1 MFIFRLQK
9 ALEHREEE
17 EDRLK
22 KEFLLKKNRLDQEKE
37 ILVEINELID
47 NTIHQFNS
55 LRVGNLNPISLKNY
69 ETYLKKIKKDKSTQE
84 GVVSEWRRITEQAK
98 DKFIEGRKE
107 KKVLEKLKEKKLEI
121 YKLEKIKEEQ
131 KFIDELSNSMY
142 NNRRNSYEEREK
154 RS

>member
-9 ALEHREEE
+9 ALDHREEE
-17 EDRLK
+17 EDRLR

-37 ILVEINELID
+37 VLNEIIQLID
-47 NTIHQFNS
+47 VTIHKFNS
-55 LRVGNLNPISLKNY
+55 IRMGNLNPVSLKNY
-69 ETYLKKIKKDKSTQE
+69 ESYLKKIKNDKTVQE
-84 GVVSEWRRITEQAK
+84 GIIREWHRLTEQAK
-98 DKFIEGRKE
+98 DNLIEARKE
-107 KKVLEKLKEKKLEI
+107 KKILEKLKQKKLDI
-121 YKLEKIKEEQ
+121 YKLEKLKEEQ

>member
-55 LRVGNLNPISLKNY
+55 LRVGNINPISLKNY